1 MTMIRLLPRTEVDR
15 FGRDPFFRGLWDMFD
30 DRNVAPATDAWY
42 PAMHVRDAEDRL
54 IVNVDL
60 PGIDPK
66 DVQINL
72 QNDVLRIEGERKY
85 ENETETKTKALVR
98 EQVYGKFARTFEL
111 PYRVQVDKVKAQAHN
126 GVLTIVLPK
135 AEEHLGRQI
144 PVEIEAK

>member
-1 MTMIRLLPRTEVDR
+1 MTMIRLLPPTEVDR
-15 FGRDPFFRGLWDMFD
+15 FARDPFFRGLWDMFD
-30 DRNVAPATDAWY
+30 DRNVAPNTAAWY
-42 PAMHVRDAEDRL
+42 PAMHVEDAEDRL

-60 PGIDPK
+60 PGMDPK

-72 QNDVLRIEGERKY
+72 QNDVLTIEGERKY
-85 ENETETKTKALVR
+85 EKETETKTKALVR

-111 PYRVQVDKVKAQAHN
+111 PYRVQVDKVKAQANN

-144 PVEIEAK
+144 QIEVK